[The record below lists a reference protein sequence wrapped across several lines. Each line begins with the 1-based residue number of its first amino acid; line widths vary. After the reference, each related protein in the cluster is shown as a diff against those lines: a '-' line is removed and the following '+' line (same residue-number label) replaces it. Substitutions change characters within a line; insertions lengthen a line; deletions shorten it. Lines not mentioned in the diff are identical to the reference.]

1 MSVSPTVLAN
11 VTVSPTLTSKSCMA
25 TALPSNLIDA
35 YHAVA
40 GERRD
45 LGRPEAKLGE
55 HFPGLRAEPLRR
67 QANGRRLAV
76 VAHRMIDQR
85 DGRAGFARALNR
97 HQRLRVLHLRIFSEV
112 GIALH
117 ARVPD
122 LRLLHAPAPVL
133 GGFRLEPRGDQRA

>member
-1 MSVSPTVLAN
+1 
-11 VTVSPTLTSKSCMA
+11 MA
-25 TALPSNLIDA
+25 TALPSNLVDA

-40 GERRD
+40 RERRN
-45 LGRPEAKLGE
+45 LGRPEPKLGE

-67 QANGRRLAV
+67 EANGRRLAA

-85 DGRAGFARALNR
+85 DWRAGFARALNR
-97 HQRLRVLHLRIFSEV
+97 HQGLHVLNLRILGEV

-133 GGFRLEPRGDQRA
+133 